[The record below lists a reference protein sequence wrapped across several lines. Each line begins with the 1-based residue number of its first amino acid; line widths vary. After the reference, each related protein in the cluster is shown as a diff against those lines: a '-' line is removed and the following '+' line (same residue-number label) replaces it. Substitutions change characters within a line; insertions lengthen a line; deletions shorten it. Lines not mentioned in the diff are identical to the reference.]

1 MSKKIETSN
10 DSKPMAYDALL
21 AAGFT
26 IDKTIDIVERL
37 IAATEDDCFQYGC
50 DAEIDEDVIDG
61 RKLLEALK
69 ACS

>member
-1 MSKKIETSN
+1 MTIKTLNNNET
-10 DSKPMAYDALL
+10 KPMAYDALL

-26 IDKTIDIVERL
+26 INKTIDIVERL

-50 DAEIDEDVIDG
+50 DAETDEDVIDG